1 MKYVI
6 AMAGLMLCASPLHA
20 QESQKASTKVVVT
33 PVLSAV
39 TTSAGQPIT
48 FPKKD
53 GQVIASIYD
62 IPPGIT
68 LPVHEHPFPRLG
80 YVLAG
85 TLSVTNAE
93 TGKVENYKSG
103 ELISESI
110 GQWHKGTNPGS
121 EMLKLLVIDLVD
133 QGANNTVVKE

>member
-1 MKYVI
+1 MKHIIIVT
-6 AMAGLMLCASPLHA
+6 GLMLCAAPTYA
-20 QESQKASTKVVVT
+20 QENQKTNASVVVT

-48 FPKKD
+48 FPKKA
-53 GQVIASIYD
+53 GQVIATVYD
-62 IPPGIT
+62 IPPGAT

-85 TLSVTNAE
+85 TLSVTNVE
-93 TGKVENYKSG
+93 TRKTETYKTG
-103 ELISESI
+103 ELILESI

-121 EMLKLLVIDLVD
+121 EVLRLLVIDLVD
-133 QGANNTVVKE
+133 QGENNTVVKE